1 MLLYGLEVLSLSKQE
16 IMEIQRTETNIIK
29 SIYGLPKTVRH
40 KALLA
45 ATNIDIDT
53 MIHRY
58 ETIKSSFMLKVL
70 DNSYTKVITEKSIK
84 MNSFNVIEYAGI
96 IDDSTITEISKN
108 CNLII
113 SENIVK
119 LREDKSRNDEVTLI
133 PKAFKE
139 TKEKEGH
146 T

>member
-45 ATNIDIDT
+45 ATNIDT

-58 ETIKSSFMLKVL
+58 ETIKSSFMLRVL

-84 MNSFNVIEYAGI
+84 MNSLNVIEYAGI
-96 IDDSTITEISKN
+96 LDDSTITEISKN
-108 CNLII
+108 CYLII
-113 SENIVK
+113 S
-119 LREDKSRNDEVTLI
+119 
-133 PKAFKE
+133 
-139 TKEKEGH
+139 
-146 T
+146 